1 MFVAIVNKDTSAIV
15 LDGMI
20 KKVREANE
28 ITPGFAM
35 DILSKTNHRS
45 NIKTLVKAIKDKCA
59 NKEDIL
65 PYREFILSCVD
76 AREVSGET
84 LVCLQDMADLCGCD
98 KEFEEANGK
107 PKFYG
112 KFDCNN
118 TVIVKSEKELKAL
131 KGENLKVLFDAEY
144 VVLRSCI
151 LDYVKDLRFKNDAY
165 ISFGF
170 VKGLPE
176 NLDFSQCN
184 EVNFYRVEFDRVKN
198 LRFKEGS
205 IVNFERVDNFPKIM
219 DLSMCSDVCFSCC
232 NLSKVKKIRF
242 KDEEQKNKFMKGVN
256 DFKGKV
262 VYAEVENIRMP
273 VNGGVEM

>member
-1 MFVAIVNKDTSAIV
+1 MFVAINNKDKSAIKIE
-15 LDGMI
+15 DMI
-20 KKVREANE
+20 QRTRNNGE
-28 ITPGFAM
+28 ITPEFAM
-35 DILSKTNHRS
+35 EILSLTNHRS
-45 NIKTLVKAIKDKCA
+45 NIKKLVNSVKNICTT
-59 NKEDIL
+59 KEDIE
-65 PYREFILSCVD
+65 PYREFILACVD
-76 AREVSGET
+76 EREVSGEVFDN
-84 LVCLQDMADLCGCD
+84 LCEMAKICGCEEEFD
-98 KEFEEANGK
+98 KANGK
-107 PKFYG
+107 PKFYD
-112 KFDCNN
+112 KFDCDD
-118 TVIVKSEKELKAL
+118 TIIVKSEKELKAL

-219 DLSMCSDVCFSCC
+219 DLSMCSDVSFGSCC
-232 NLSKVKKIRF
+232 LNKVKKIRF